1 MLCCHGVRYSHRMS
15 KICHDGIKC
24 TKWLHNKVSFY
35 PGISVS
41 GFEGHLQIFQVIEW
55 WQQISVKMVPIS
67 KNYQI
72 SVLVARPWGKVS
84 FNPVPHPGVL
94 VWEYFQTQKPCERLE
109 PCPSIV
115 KSYPRANS
123 CVTRNTNVYFS
134 FDRKFT
140 KV

>member
-1 MLCCHGVRYSHRMS
+1 MS
-15 KICHDGIKC
+15 RCDITVQC

-94 VWEYFQTQKPCERLE
+94 VWEYFQTQKPCERGE
-109 PCPSIV
+109 PCRSTV
-115 KSYPRANS
+115 KSYPRAKI
-123 CVTRNTNVYFS
+123 CVTLYSFAFNWISFS
-134 FDRKFT
+134 LDSKIYKNIKYTDF
-140 KV
+140 